1 MPTTLKV
8 ILATVISATIS
19 LTWTENVATAATP
32 DVSGTA
38 PTKTAVS
45 AVHDAQHGEIIITGS
60 SPMPSGAS
68 LRHPNSETAQ
78 GEYSLH
84 TTAHGDTFSQ
94 IITIDSPNSPDT
106 YTFDFDLPEGFTL
119 EKAPNGGAFFRS
131 SEDEIT
137 GRIKAPW
144 AVDAAGNQVNTYF
157 EIQDNQLIQKVDL
170 SADLHYPVTA
180 DPEGVWGWTKCVAAV
195 TAVIA
200 LPVGAVAKLARFVR
214 SIGSVRESMQLLTGA
229 TTNAEKLEGAL
240 TAAGATAAELLGIA
254 AVQDN
259 C

>member
-68 LRHPNSETAQ
+68 LRH
-78 GEYSLH
+78 
-84 TTAHGDTFSQ
+84 TFSQ

-240 TAAGATAAELLGIA
+240 TAAVATAAELLGIA